1 MSTTEKIYRGCFTRQ
16 SDETRLLINFEKGKI
31 RVWNGKSML
40 DRSKRYFAGTSPD
53 KKSNK
58 TTAYHKRPNQNKV
71 IKF

>member
-1 MSTTEKIYRGCFTRQ
+1 
-16 SDETRLLINFEKGKI
+16 
-31 RVWNGKSML
+31 ML

-58 TTAYHKRPNQNKV
+58 TTAYHERPNQNKV